1 MARRATRKTAVKS
14 SSSLLRIVIYAI
26 IALAISYWLTHQL
39 PASVTAA
46 SPQFVSS
53 SESTLPFGW
62 PVPISDS
69 KIIDPVQLL
78 ENKCYDV
85 GYSNARANPLWVTY
99 RLTRHK
105 DEGVDKRQSKFIT
118 DTRTS
123 AQIVHEHYNR
133 SGYDRGHMAPNHA
146 IGALCD
152 DEAQKETFLMT
163 NIAPQSKALNQRWW
177 ERLER
182 VEFNHFTRIFD
193 KVWVIAGPVFADYPV
208 NLPNGPVQLPSEFY
222 KIYLAEQAGQ
232 WHALAFLVEQGV
244 EGKEPLSHYRTSIA
258 EVEAKTGL
266 DFLPEL
272 NAELKQ
278 RLSLDT
284 QDESWKLNEV
294 DLIPT
299 RY

>member
-118 DTRTS
+118 DTRNS
-123 AQIVHEHYNR
+123 GPLVQEHSNL
-133 SGYDRGHMAPNHA
+133 SGYDRG
-146 IGALCD
+146 
-152 DEAQKETFLMT
+152 
-163 NIAPQSKALNQRWW
+163 
-177 ERLER
+177 
-182 VEFNHFTRIFD
+182 
-193 KVWVIAGPVFADYPV
+193 
-208 NLPNGPVQLPSEFY
+208 QLAH
-222 KIYLAEQAGQ
+222 K
-232 WHALAFLVEQGV
+232 
-244 EGKEPLSHYRTSIA
+244 
-258 EVEAKTGL
+258 
-266 DFLPEL
+266 
-272 NAELKQ
+272 
-278 RLSLDT
+278 
-284 QDESWKLNEV
+284 
-294 DLIPT
+294 
-299 RY
+299 